1 MISELEHPDELR
13 HGLGPI
19 WAATRVA
26 NPDFAIC
33 GPVTFHGGA
42 IFATA
47 ATGWKETVF
56 SPALLPAL
64 RSALGHARR
73 GELRELFD
81 LDRQL
86 SHMLGDT
93 ARQGSTSAGHRLALH
108 GCDLRGDRLLP
119 RLGEAVRTG
128 TTPGHLAIIFA
139 ARCATFSLP
148 DRITVG
154 AYLFQEICA
163 GAPTAHVPGV
173 CDFVAACIEPLGGAA
188 FELRAA

>member
-26 NPDFAIC
+26 NPDFAAT

-42 IFATA
+42 VFTIA
-47 ATGWKETVF
+47 ADAWKQAVF
-56 SPALLPAL
+56 SPVLLPGLRAAL
-64 RSALGHARR
+64 SHARR
-73 GELRELFD
+73 GEFRELCD
-81 LDRQL
+81 LDRHL
-86 SHMLGDT
+86 SATLDR
-93 ARQGSTSAGHRLALH
+93 AALEGSTGAGHRLALH
-108 GCDLRGDRLLP
+108 GCDLRGDRMLP
-119 RLGEAVRTG
+119 RLGEAVRSG
-128 TTPGHLAIIFA
+128 STPGHLAVIFA

-148 DRITVG
+148 DRTTVG

-163 GAPTAHVPGV
+163 GSPIAPVVEV

>member
-1 MISELEHPDELR
+1 M
-13 HGLGPI
+13 
-19 WAATRVA
+19 A
-26 NPDFAIC
+26 NPDFATC
-33 GPVTFHGGA
+33 GPITFSGGSV
-42 IFATA
+42 FAA
-47 ATGWKETVF
+47 AAAGWKDVVF
-56 SPALLPAL
+56 SPVLLPAL

-73 GELRELFD
+73 GELRELLD

-86 SHMLGDT
+86 STSLGGPS
-93 ARQGSTSAGHRLALH
+93 RLGSLAAGHRLALH

-128 TTPGHLAIIFA
+128 STPGHLAIIFA

-163 GAPTAHVPGV
+163 GAPTAHVPAV